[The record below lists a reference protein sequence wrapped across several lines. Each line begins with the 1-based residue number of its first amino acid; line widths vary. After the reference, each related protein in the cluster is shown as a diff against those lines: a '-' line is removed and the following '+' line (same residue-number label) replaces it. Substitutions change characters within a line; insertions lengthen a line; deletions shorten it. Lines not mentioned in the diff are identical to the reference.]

1 MNKIKVILVLLSV
14 FFVFLIFACSS
25 SAIEYTTYSNLI
37 STNTYTE
44 ILFNYY
50 WQSAFIK
57 VDPEFYLY
65 RSNEYE
71 YTLVVLDYGATTS
84 IEEESPAFSVYIL
97 NYTSSYGSADYII
110 NHDVISVDDFYSNF
124 SPSHFYLCGSSG
136 LDSYSLYCDKYVDY
150 YYSYLIKCSLPF
162 LCVVVLFSVF
172 RPRFNPVRKVIN

>member
-1 MNKIKVILVLLSV
+1 MKKIKFILVLLSV

-25 SAIEYTTYSNLI
+25 SAIEYSTYSNLTN
-37 STNTYTE
+37 TNTYTD

-50 WQSAFIK
+50 WQSSSLK
-57 VDPEFYLY
+57 VNPEFYLY
-65 RSNEYE
+65 RSKEYE
-71 YTLVVLDYGATTS
+71 YTLVVLDYGAS
-84 IEEESPAFSVYIL
+84 FNYESPAFSIYIL
-97 NYTSSYGSADYII
+97 NYSSSYGSADYII
-110 NHDVISVDDFYSNF
+110 NQDVISVDDFYSNF
-124 SPSHFYLCGSSG
+124 SPSDFYLCGNSG